1 MVAPRMGTPRRAPP
15 WPRSAAVA
23 SAAVPPLA
31 PLVTGPGRFS
41 SKVFRTSTHLLSW
54 LGHSPARAPL
64 RDPGAVP
71 CDGPAGGQ
79 NGGSRSQPM
88 SALWWPLPPLVL
100 WRTQDPGRL
109 SPASGRWARVG
120 RRLGISPTSILCL
133 DVGSG
138 RPHPVLFL
146 YFAFWHDGVLS
157 SPIFA
162 KLLTAA
168 MRNRDW

>member
-31 PLVTGPGRFS
+31 PLVTGPGMFFS

-71 CDGPAGGQ
+71 CDGLAGGQ

-100 WRTQDPGRL
+100 RRSQDPGRL

-120 RRLGISPTSILCL
+120 RRLGISPTSSSVWMLGVDGLTPCLFFILPFGMMGFC
-133 DVGSG
+133 
-138 RPHPVLFL
+138 PHR
-146 YFAFWHDGVLS
+146 S
-157 SPIFA
+157 SPSP
-162 KLLTAA
+162 
-168 MRNRDW
+168 